1 MAGLIKITLLSILT
15 MNPLISVIVPVYNV
29 AAYLRECMDSIV
41 NQSYSNLEIIC
52 VNDGS
57 TDASPEILKEYEER
71 DSRVRV
77 VHQKNGGLSAARN
90 TGLKYATGEWVAYV
104 DSDDALDLQAA
115 EIWVKSIRDDIDLL
129 CFGVRMIGE
138 ASQETLEHREKY
150 FECKVLGEYDFD
162 VEILKKITV
171 TVWNKLFRRSY
182 IVQHNMQFPVGLYY
196 EDGAFFSQF
205 APFVNKVVLLPD
217 KLYIYRQREN
227 SITGNASKSAQG
239 LHYYRILHPVRKFYE
254 RENLLEKKKDIYLR
268 FFDVSYW
275 AARVVLP
282 PKYRVYGAII
292 VRALVDRWKIE
303 ELSPKSSMIKSL
315 NADLAP
321 VSGIYKLISG
331 LINHETVTAYS
342 WFMYKLCIR
351 WEIARVRMAALL
363 TGGQR
368 KSTYKEKLNQLRE
381 LYKNVTA

>member
-1 MAGLIKITLLSILT
+1 M
-15 MNPLISVIVPVYNV
+15 YNV

-41 NQSYSNLEIIC
+41 NQTFTNLEIIC

-57 TDASPEILKEYEER
+57 TDESPDILKEYEQK
-71 DSRVRV
+71 DSRVRI

-104 DSDDALDLQAA
+104 DSDDALDLHAA
-115 EIWVKSIRDDIDLL
+115 EIWVKSIRDDVDLL

-138 ASQETLEHREKY
+138 ASQETLEHREQY
-150 FECKVLGEYDFD
+150 FACKVLGEYDFD

-182 IVQHNMQFPVGLYY
+182 IVQHQMQFPEGLYY

-205 APFVNKVVLLPD
+205 APFVNKVILLPD

-239 LHYYRILHPVRKFYE
+239 LHYYRILHPVRRFYE
-254 RENLLEKKKDIYLR
+254 REKLLEKKKDIYLR

-282 PKYRVYGAII
+282 ARYRVYGAI
-292 VRALVDRWKIE
+292 VLRSLVEKWNIKE
-303 ELSPKSSMIKSL
+303 MAPQSSMIKSL
-315 NADLAP
+315 EADLRP
-321 VSGIYKLISG
+321 VSECYKLIAM
-331 LINHETVTAYS
+331 LINHDNVTPRS
-342 WFMYKLCIR
+342 WYLYKLCIR
-351 WEIARVRMAALL
+351 WEIARIRLVKLFSSGNKKNAC
-363 TGGQR
+363 
-368 KSTYKEKLNQLRE
+368 KEKLAQLKV
-381 LYKNVTA
+381 LLNDVLA

>member
-1 MAGLIKITLLSILT
+1 

-315 NADLAP
+315 DADLAP